1 MAVNRTAVFAVLVS
15 LGAHGAGYAGL
26 QHARDDLPP
35 PVELA
40 ASVVSFTVE
49 SAPKPEPPPA
59 PVPTEA
65 PTPPPVESVLR
76 TPAPPVE
83 RAPDSK
89 APPPIDEPPSHAVDL
104 TGVTLTAE
112 GGGFAMSAGS
122 GERREA
128 PLRAGPLAARP
139 SPGKEPKRA
148 ASSKPT
154 PSANRGPRVLPLADL
169 SHRPAAPNLN
179 GELQR
184 LYPAAARAAG
194 ISGTATVRA
203 RISASGVAGA
213 VRLVS
218 ESGAGFGSACLQT
231 VSGSRW
237 SPPLDA
243 AGHPV
248 ATEITYRCKFL
259 VH

>member
-1 MAVNRTAVFAVLVS
+1 VNRTAVFAVLVS
-15 LGAHGAGYAGL
+15 LGAHVAGYTGL
-26 QHARDDLPP
+26 GLARVDLLP

-40 ASVVSFTVE
+40 ASVVSFSVE
-49 SAPKPEPPPA
+49 SAPKPQPSPA
-59 PVPTEA
+59 LVRTES
-65 PTPPPVESVLR
+65 PKPPPVESVPR
-76 TPAPPVE
+76 APAPPVV
-83 RAPDSK
+83 RAPESK
-89 APPPIDEPPSHAVDL
+89 APPQIDEPPRHAVDL

-112 GGGFAMSAGS
+112 GGTFAMSAGS

-128 PLRAGPLAARP
+128 PLRAGARAAP
-139 SPGKEPKRA
+139 PPKKEPKRA

-154 PSANRGPRVLPLADL
+154 PPANPGPRVLPLADL
-169 SHRPAAPNLN
+169 SRRPAAPNLN

-203 RISASGVAGA
+203 RISASGVAGT

-218 ESGAGFGSACLQT
+218 ESGVGFGSACLQT